1 MTAQSGTDVAILSH
15 GTDLPSD
22 EFLFKLGSDSDNGS
36 VSKGFSSICWIDSF
50 SSEFQ
55 F

>member
-1 MTAQSGTDVAILSH
+1 MTAQSGTEVAILSH

-36 VSKGFSSICWIDSF
+36 VSKGSSVCLVESF
-50 SSEFQ
+50 SSEFR